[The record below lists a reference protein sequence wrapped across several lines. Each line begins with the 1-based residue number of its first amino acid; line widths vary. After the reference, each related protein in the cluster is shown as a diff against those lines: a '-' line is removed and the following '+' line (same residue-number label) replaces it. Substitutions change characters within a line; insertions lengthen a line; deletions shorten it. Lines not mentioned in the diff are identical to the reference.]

1 MLFDIPGRLALFWWE
16 MEEEWIRVKKEVRVG
31 WNLKKKR
38 ELWSG
43 YDVREKKILER
54 VEMLNFRVDGALW

>member
-16 MEEEWIRVKKEVRVG
+16 MEEEWIRVKKEVRVRR
-31 WNLKKKR
+31 NLKRKR

-54 VEMLNFRVDGALW
+54 VEMLNFTVDGASW